1 MSQGDSFAEE
11 AEPRAVALTPE
22 LFSRIQRMAKALNK
36 TPFQIVNDAVQV
48 AWVRYATAA
57 QLKPEKW

>member
-1 MSQGDSFAEE
+1 MLD
-11 AEPRAVALTPE
+11 EPEPQRTVGLTPE
-22 LFSRIQRMAKALNK
+22 MWSRIQRMAKAQGI
-36 TPFQIVNDAVQV
+36 TPFQVVSDALQV